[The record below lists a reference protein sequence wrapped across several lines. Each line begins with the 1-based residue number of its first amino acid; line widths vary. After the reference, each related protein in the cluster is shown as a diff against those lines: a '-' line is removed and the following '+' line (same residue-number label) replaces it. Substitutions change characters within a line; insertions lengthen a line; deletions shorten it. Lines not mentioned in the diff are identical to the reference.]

1 MNSDFK
7 YILENLITAAE
18 SGNSG
23 RSRQAAEN
31 IAEEYNTTNCDIQ
44 EEYDRQRVISQ
55 AYMCK
60 LRNVWKIRRTI

>member
-1 MNSDFK
+1 MDSTFK
-7 YILENLITAAE
+7 EVLKGLITAAE

-23 RSRQAAEN
+23 RSRQTAEN
-31 IAEEYNTTNCDIQ
+31 ITEEYNTTNIDIQ